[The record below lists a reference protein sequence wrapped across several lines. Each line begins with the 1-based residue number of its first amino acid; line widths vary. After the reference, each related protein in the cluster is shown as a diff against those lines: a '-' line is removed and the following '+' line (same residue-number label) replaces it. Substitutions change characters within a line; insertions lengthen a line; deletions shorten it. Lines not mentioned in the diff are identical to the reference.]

1 MNNQFLHKIEELL
14 NVGAWNYTVF
24 LRFYETTLSGQPVK
38 EAAIKSLLGVEA
50 TLRSIDEVDKSLV
63 WPVIESSLL
72 YTGTDGE
79 GPAESTMKSAEF
91 SELMMLL
98 GNEVRN
104 LVDEAVNIDSF
115 ELQDGHPAY
124 PVFWDFAFLF
134 SGEASA
140 SILIGSSSD

>member
-1 MNNQFLHKIEELL
+1 MDNQFLHKIEDVL
-14 NVGAWNYTVF
+14 NIGAWNYTVF
-24 LRFYETTLSGQPVK
+24 LRFYEFSSPGQSSK
-38 EAAIKSLLGVEA
+38 EAIIKTLLGAEA
-50 TLRSIDEVDKSLV
+50 TLQNIDKVDRSAV
-63 WPVIESSLL
+63 WPVIETSLL

-98 GNEVRN
+98 GNDVRN

-140 SILIGSSSD
+140 SILMGSSSD